1 MFSDAGFKLNTDS
14 GRIHTDGAPS
24 TQPSGTDG
32 MPGGFDASTNPTG
45 GVKEI
50 DSWCPKYA
58 HAKQKALERA
68 DITELL
74 KANTSGKFSLDQ
86 MLNSPIVDADGLIT
100 TLLLPRDGFHEMCW
114 FTIRA
119 LKNPSHRRTNTF
131 VENEDYIDRRFGI
144 KVFTNTSS
152 DRNEIILDYV
162 DLTNKHIVSNTDS
175 SFAKTVDEDRI
186 AITNTEHLALGYA
199 NGTFKNQ

>member
-1 MFSDAGFKLNTDS
+1 
-14 GRIHTDGAPS
+14 
-24 TQPSGTDG
+24 
-32 MPGGFDASTNPTG
+32 
-45 GVKEI
+45 
-50 DSWCPKYA
+50 
-58 HAKQKALERA
+58 
-68 DITELL
+68 
-74 KANTSGKFSLDQ
+74 
-86 MLNSPIVDADGLIT
+86 
-100 TLLLPRDGFHEMCW
+100 MCW

-152 DRNEIILDYV
+152 DRNEIILDYI
-162 DLTNKHIVSNTDS
+162 DITNKHIVSNTDS
-175 SFAKTVDEDRI
+175 SFVKTVDEDRI

>member
-1 MFSDAGFKLNTDS
+1 
-14 GRIHTDGAPS
+14 
-24 TQPSGTDG
+24 

-74 KANTSGKFSLDQ
+74 KANTTGKFALDQ
-86 MLNSPIVDADGLIT
+86 LINSPIVDADGLVT
-100 TLLLPRDGFHEMCW
+100 TLLLPKDGFHETCW

-119 LKNPSHRRTNTF
+119 FKNPSHRRTSTF

-144 KVFTNTSS
+144 KVYSNSSS
-152 DRNEIILDYV
+152 DRNEVILDYV
-162 DLTNKHIVSNTDS
+162 DITNKYVVANTDS
-175 SFAKTVDEDRI
+175 SFVKTVGEDRV
-186 AITNTEHLALGYA
+186 AITNQEHLALGYA
-199 NGTFKNQ
+199 NGTFKNL